1 MTQYDQALRGFLSKY
16 KHPNEARLEIIK
28 TINQYRDLRPTFDP
42 FVFNDGTQRELV
54 QLEGTIPVTY
64 KGNVYN
70 IPISIWVMETHPYNP
85 PMVFVK
91 PTSTMQIKPGRYVDT
106 NGKVDMPFI
115 REWKHPNS
123 DLLSLV
129 QILTFTFGE
138 ECPVFSRTSASRQP
152 LTYPGQPPYP
162 PVGGTMPP
170 YPSAGGGVP
179 VYPPQGGY
187 PPYPNPAGHSSYPP
201 YPPVTQN
208 SSYPPPYPSHPANPP
223 YSGPPASFPGGYP
236 PSQFNS
242 QPPYPSMNNVAD
254 GPGGMPHL
262 SPGGTVTEADLRASM
277 LSAVEDKM
285 KRRLRETFAQAQA
298 EMDVLTKTQK
308 DLTAGKQKLEMI
320 ISDLE
325 KEKDEIEKNISLLK
339 DKDKEVKDAIQKME
353 SNENLSVDEA
363 VVTTTPLY
371 RQLVDAFAEEQAIED
386 AIYYLGEALRKNVIE
401 LESFLKR
408 VRELSRK
415 QFMLRATI
423 QKCRE
428 KAGLPPLV

>member
-1 MTQYDQALRGFLSKY
+1 
-16 KHPNEARLEIIK
+16 
-28 TINQYRDLRPTFDP
+28 
-42 FVFNDGTQRELV
+42 
-54 QLEGTIPVTY
+54 
-64 KGNVYN
+64 
-70 IPISIWVMETHPYNP
+70 
-85 PMVFVK
+85 
-91 PTSTMQIKPGRYVDT
+91 
-106 NGKVDMPFI
+106 
-115 REWKHPNS
+115 
-123 DLLSLV
+123 
-129 QILTFTFGE
+129 
-138 ECPVFSRTSASRQP
+138 
-152 LTYPGQPPYP
+152 
-162 PVGGTMPP
+162 
-170 YPSAGGGVP
+170 
-179 VYPPQGGY
+179 
-187 PPYPNPAGHSSYPP
+187 
-201 YPPVTQN
+201 
-208 SSYPPPYPSHPANPP
+208 
-223 YSGPPASFPGGYP
+223 
-236 PSQFNS
+236 
-242 QPPYPSMNNVAD
+242 
-254 GPGGMPHL
+254 MPHL

-308 DLTAGKQKLEMI
+308 DLTAGKQKLEI
-320 ISDLE
+320 IIAELE
-325 KEKDEIEKNISLLK
+325 KERDEIEKNITLLK

-353 SNENLSVDEA
+353 SNESLSVDEA